1 MCAGPTVQAW
11 EARCIRELMD
21 FAGARPDLLII
32 PDGPAEG
39 TSGLRRIQRKRIL
52 HQAYW
57 EVLRPRAFRAVHLA
71 DQLGDVPS
79 IRCRVTTRGKFS
91 QYFAG
96 EDLRRI
102 RDRELDFILRFA
114 FGIVRGDILTAAR
127 YGVWSFHH
135 DDELRYRGG
144 PPCFWEIYR
153 ADPVTGAIL
162 QRLTNRL
169 DGGIVLRRGYFR
181 TALHSLRQNID
192 TVHFGAARW
201 PALVCRDIRANLAAY
216 IHDPP
221 SRTTAPVFHAPDNG
235 QMIRFAATVA
245 GSAARRIGGAMA
257 RHEQWCLGVVDRPI
271 SAFLEPDGH
280 PRIRWFRPPQNGR
293 FVADPFGV
301 VRDGSVQILYED
313 FRYRTAKGVIASV
326 PADASALPPRPNVAL
341 ALAVH
346 ASYPYLVVD
355 RGDVYCIPETHE
367 AREVALYR
375 AIEFPS
381 KWERVA
387 TLLEDVEALDTTV
400 FRHDGRWWMT
410 HTDQAEGKDLNL
422 FVWHASDLRGP
433 WIPHARNPVKTDVRS
448 SRPAGTPF
456 VHHGDLYRP
465 AQDCSRTYGG
475 AISMNRVEAL
485 SPTEFRE
492 EVVLTILPSPRG
504 PCPDGLHT
512 ISAVGDLTLVDGK
525 RNRFTPSA
533 IPYVLRGE
541 ESGRS
546 G

>member
-96 EDLRRI
+96 EDMRRI

-181 TALHSLRQNID
+181 TALHSLRQN
-192 TVHFGAARW
+192 
-201 PALVCRDIRANLAAY
+201 
-216 IHDPP
+216 
-221 SRTTAPVFHAPDNG
+221 
-235 QMIRFAATVA
+235 IRFAATVA

-355 RGDVYCIPETHE
+355 RGDVYCIPETH
-367 AREVALYR
+367 A
-375 AIEFPS
+375 
-381 KWERVA
+381 
-387 TLLEDVEALDTTV
+387 
-400 FRHDGRWWMT
+400 
-410 HTDQAEGKDLNL
+410 
-422 FVWHASDLRGP
+422 
-433 WIPHARNPVKTDVRS
+433 
-448 SRPAGTPF
+448 
-456 VHHGDLYRP
+456 
-465 AQDCSRTYGG
+465 
-475 AISMNRVEAL
+475 
-485 SPTEFRE
+485 
-492 EVVLTILPSPRG
+492 
-504 PCPDGLHT
+504 
-512 ISAVGDLTLVDGK
+512 
-525 RNRFTPSA
+525 
-533 IPYVLRGE
+533 
-541 ESGRS
+541 
-546 G
+546 